1 MQNYSNVK
9 LSSLVNREHDEKFSA
24 TGVVV
29 DCESFSPPENLVEI
43 SLRLVIDEDGIIND
57 DLIDTIISYTLANVG
72 VTLEIPFEID
82 IENTSYYL
90 SLASNAGFSLSILPP
105 NDISDQTLE
114 SYTKRLE
121 AFTNSFLE
129 QKNFSGEVL
138 PITSYFQYMYL
149 EQVVDVSDFVAS
161 DKYMVSTFVD
171 ILSEEQSD
179 YFKSKIR
186 KIIIDHFEGEENF
199 KHFSKAIV
207 HKLFTTIEAQ
217 CQEISSNQSPK

>member
-1 MQNYSNVK
+1 M
-9 LSSLVNREHDEKFSA
+9 
-24 TGVVV
+24 
-29 DCESFSPPENLVEI
+29 SFSPPENLVEI

-129 QKNFSGEVL
+129 QR
-138 PITSYFQYMYL
+138 
-149 EQVVDVSDFVAS
+149 
-161 DKYMVSTFVD
+161 TFLVRCC
-171 ILSEEQSD
+171 L
-179 YFKSKIR
+179 
-186 KIIIDHFEGEENF
+186 
-199 KHFSKAIV
+199 
-207 HKLFTTIEAQ
+207 
-217 CQEISSNQSPK
+217 

>member
-1 MQNYSNVK
+1 MQNYSDVQ
-9 LSSLVNREHDEKFSA
+9 LSSLVNREHAEKFSA

-29 DCESFSPPENLVEI
+29 DCESFSPPENLVKI
-43 SLRLVIDEDGIIND
+43 GLRLIIDEDGVIND
-57 DLIDTIISYTLANVG
+57 DLIDTIISYTLANVR
-72 VTLEIPFEID
+72 VMLEVPFEID
-82 IENTSYYL
+82 ISDPSYFL
-90 SLASNAGFSLSILPP
+90 SLASNAGFDLSILPP
-105 NDISDQTLE
+105 NDVSDQTLE

-121 AFTNSFLE
+121 AFTNSFLK

-149 EQVVDVSDFVAS
+149 EQVIDVSDFVAS
-161 DKYMVSTFVD
+161 DNYIVSTFVD
-171 ILSEEQSD
+171 NFSEEQSD

-199 KHFSKAIV
+199 KNFSKAIV

-217 CQEISSNQSPK
+217 CQEISSNQSV